1 METESLFLILC
12 YMIINAHIC
21 WKEIW
26 ILYKF
31 YKMTNL
37 TCMCSSVSFEIKGI
51 VETFA
56 TYRTKVSLDF
66 TVAFQVT
73 V

>member
-1 METESLFLILC
+1 
-12 YMIINAHIC
+12 
-21 WKEIW
+21 
-26 ILYKF
+26 
-31 YKMTNL
+31 MTNL

>member
-1 METESLFLILC
+1 
-12 YMIINAHIC
+12 
-21 WKEIW
+21 
-26 ILYKF
+26 
-31 YKMTNL
+31 MTNL
-37 TCMCSSVSFEIKGI
+37 TCMCSCVSFEIKGI
-51 VETFA
+51 VKTFA